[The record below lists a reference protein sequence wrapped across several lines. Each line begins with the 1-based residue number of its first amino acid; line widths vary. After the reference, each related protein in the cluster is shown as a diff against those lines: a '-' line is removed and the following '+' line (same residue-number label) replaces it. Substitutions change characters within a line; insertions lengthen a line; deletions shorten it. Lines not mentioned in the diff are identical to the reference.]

1 MAIYFAR
8 ESIREPSGEEF
19 IGRRSYESYE
29 TYGPCVDCC
38 PAAFTLMPMK
48 QRVLLGMS
56 GGVDSSV
63 AGYLLREQGYEVV
76 GVTMKVWPQ
85 DCISRAEDKCCGPQA
100 VADARGVAHALGIPH
115 YVVDEADQF
124 ERLVIDYFA
133 SEYQAGRTPN
143 PCVMCNEKL
152 KFGNLWSKARALGC
166 DYIATGHYAIIDH
179 VVAACGDRGRVD
191 SRTAS
196 GATGVIDPG
205 YSYAVLR
212 KSVDRRKDQSYF
224 LFSLHQPQL
233 RRALTPLGRM
243 MKPQIREIARSLG
256 LKVADKID
264 SQEICFVPG
273 NDYKAFLR
281 SRLGENEFHRG
292 EIYDVDGN
300 FVGEHDGIEL
310 FTIGQRKGLPG
321 GSLRPRY
328 VVDLDPETN
337 RVIVG
342 DADDLVADEFEID
355 RVNWHPVVAMTKA
368 DSASPLDEGEGTEV
382 RGIPSQNRESREPSP
397 YPLPWEGRGEETPR
411 GQDRGFSF
419 EATVKIRYNH
429 PGTPA
434 TIVLSEDNRARIC
447 LHEPQ
452 RAVTPGQ
459 AAVIYKDDVVLGG
472 GWICRREA
480 PVLA

>member
-1 MAIYFAR
+1 MVGSPQR
-8 ESIREPSGEEF
+8 GVPTTG
-19 IGRRSYESYE
+19 
-29 TYGPCVDCC
+29 VDSSPNSPKFDC
-38 PAAFTLMPMK
+38 FKMNRTK

-63 AGYLLREQGYEVV
+63 AGYLLCEQGYEVV

-100 VADARGVAHALGIPH
+100 VADARSVAHSLGIPH

-124 ERLVIDYFA
+124 ERLVIDYFS

-143 PCVMCNEKL
+143 PCVICNEKL
-152 KFGNLWSKARALGC
+152 KFGNLWSKAVALDC
-166 DYIATGHYAIIDH
+166 DYIATGHYAIIEH
-179 VVAACGDRGRVD
+179 HADR
-191 SRTAS
+191 
-196 GATGVIDPG
+196 
-205 YSYAVLR
+205 AVLR
-212 KSVDRRKDQSYF
+212 KGADPRKDQSYF
-224 LFSLHQPQL
+224 LFSLRQPQL
-233 RRALTPLGRM
+233 RRALTPLGKM
-243 MKPQIREIARSLG
+243 SKPQIRKIAHSLG

-300 FVGEHDGIEL
+300 FVAEHEGIEL

-321 GSLRPRY
+321 GSARPRY

-342 DADDLVADEFEID
+342 DVDDLTVNEFEID
-355 RVNWHPVVAMTKA
+355 RLNWI
-368 DSASPLDEGEGTEV
+368 DLDCSNEV
-382 RGIPSQNRESREPSP
+382 I
-397 YPLPWEGRGEETPR
+397 
-411 GQDRGFSF
+411 DV
-419 EATVKIRYNH
+419 TVKIRYSH

-434 TIVLSEDNRARIC
+434 TVTPLENNRARIR
-447 LHEPQ
+447 LREPQ

-459 AAVIYKDDVVLGG
+459 AAVIYDGDVVIGG

-480 PVLA
+480 LVPA

>member
-1 MAIYFAR
+1 M
-8 ESIREPSGEEF
+8 S
-19 IGRRSYESYE
+19 RS
-29 TYGPCVDCC
+29 
-38 PAAFTLMPMK
+38 K

-63 AGYLLREQGYEVV
+63 AAYLLREQGYEVI

-100 VADARGVAHALGIPH
+100 ISDARGVAHFLGIPH

-124 ERLVIDYFA
+124 ERLVIDYFS

-152 KFGNLWSKARALGC
+152 KFGNLWSKAAALGC
-166 DYIATGHYAIIDH
+166 DYIATGHYAIIENGAGTPSSPRDDG
-179 VVAACGDRGRVD
+179 AATPHGILRKG
-191 SRTAS
+191 
-196 GATGVIDPG
+196 IDP
-205 YSYAVLR
+205 
-212 KSVDRRKDQSYF
+212 RKDQSYF
-224 LFSLHQPQL
+224 LFSLRQPQL
-233 RRALTPLGRM
+233 QRALTPLGTM
-243 MKPQIREIARSLG
+243 TKPQIREIAHALG
-256 LKVADKID
+256 LKVADKMD

-273 NDYKAFLR
+273 NDYKTFLR
-281 SRLGENEFHRG
+281 SHLGENAFHRG

-300 FVGEHDGIEL
+300 FVAEHNGIEL

-342 DADDLVADEFEID
+342 DADGLMVDEFEIN
-355 RVNWHPVVAMTKA
+355 RVNWHPVA
-368 DSASPLDEGEGTEV
+368 
-382 RGIPSQNRESREPSP
+382 GIGDPG
-397 YPLPWEGRGEETPR
+397 W
-411 GQDRGFSF
+411 GQDSV
-419 EATVKIRYNH
+419 EATVKIRYSH
-429 PGTPA
+429 PGTVA
-434 TIVLSEDNRARIC
+434 TVAPLKNNRARVR

-459 AAVIYKDDVVLGG
+459 AAVIYDGEVVLGG
-472 GWICRREA
+472 GWICRQPA
-480 PVLA
+480 AVMA

>member
-1 MAIYFAR
+1 MIH
-8 ESIREPSGEEF
+8 S
-19 IGRRSYESYE
+19 
-29 TYGPCVDCC
+29 
-38 PAAFTLMPMK
+38 K

-63 AGYLLREQGYEVV
+63 AGYLLREQGYEVI

-100 VADARGVAHALGIPH
+100 VADARGVAHSLGIPH

-124 ERLVIDYFA
+124 ERLVIDYFS

-152 KFGNLWSKARALGC
+152 KFGNLWSKAKALGC
-166 DYIATGHYAIIDH
+166 DYIATGHYAITEH
-179 VVAACGDRGRVD
+179 AVERVD
-191 SRTAS
+191 GS
-196 GATGVIDPG
+196 GR
-205 YSYAVLR
+205 AVLR
-212 KSVDRRKDQSYF
+212 KGVDPGKDQSYF
-224 LFSLHQPQL
+224 LFSLRQPQL
-233 RRALTPLGRM
+233 QRALTPLGTM
-243 MKPQIREIARSLG
+243 HKPKIREIAHSLG

-281 SRLGENEFHRG
+281 SHLGEKEFHRG

-300 FVGEHDGIEL
+300 FVGAHEGIEL

-321 GSLRPRY
+321 GSPRPRY
-328 VVDLDPETN
+328 VVDIDPETN

-342 DADDLVADEFEID
+342 DADDLVVDEFEID
-355 RVNWHPVVAMTKA
+355 RVNWIDFDAANDVA
-368 DSASPLDEGEGTEV
+368 DV
-382 RGIPSQNRESREPSP
+382 
-397 YPLPWEGRGEETPR
+397 
-411 GQDRGFSF
+411 
-419 EATVKIRYNH
+419 TVKIRYNH
-429 PGTPA
+429 PGTLA
-434 TIVLSEDNRARIC
+434 TLTPLEDGRAHIR

-459 AAVIYKDDVVLGG
+459 AAVVYNDDVVLGG

-480 PVLA
+480 PVIA

>member
-1 MAIYFAR
+1 
-8 ESIREPSGEEF
+8 
-19 IGRRSYESYE
+19 
-29 TYGPCVDCC
+29 
-38 PAAFTLMPMK
+38 
-48 QRVLLGMS
+48 MS

-63 AGYLLREQGYEVV
+63 AGYLLREQGYDVV

-100 VADARGVAHALGIPH
+100 VADARSVAHALGIPH

-152 KFGNLWSKARALGC
+152 KFGNLWSKAKALGC
-166 DYIATGHYAIIDH
+166 EYIATGHYAIIEH
-179 VVAACGDRGRVD
+179 GAGTPSSRRGAA
-191 SRTAS
+191 A
-196 GATGVIDPG
+196 AAPH
-205 YSYAVLR
+205 AVLR
-212 KSVDRRKDQSYF
+212 KSIDLRKDQSYF
-224 LFSLHQPQL
+224 LFSLRQPQL

-243 MKPQIREIARSLG
+243 TKPEIREIARSLG
-256 LKVADKID
+256 LKVAEKID

-273 NDYKAFLR
+273 NDYKTFLR
-281 SRLGENEFHRG
+281 SHLDESEFHRG
-292 EIYDVDGN
+292 EIHDVEGN
-300 FVGEHDGIEL
+300 FVGEHGGIEF

-342 DADDLVADEFEID
+342 DADDLATDEFEID
-355 RVNWHPVVAMTKA
+355 RVNWHPTAGVTAPGYNAVAA
-368 DSASPLDEGEGTEV
+368 GA
-382 RGIPSQNRESREPSP
+382 
-397 YPLPWEGRGEETPR
+397 
-411 GQDRGFSF
+411 DRGSSF
-419 EATVKIRYNH
+419 EATVKIRYSH

-434 TIVLSEDNRARIC
+434 TVTLLENDRARIR

-459 AAVIYKDDVVLGG
+459 AAVIYDGDVVLGG
-472 GWICRREA
+472 GWICRSESSERKRWNA
-480 PVLA
+480 LSSTR

>member
-1 MAIYFAR
+1 MK
-8 ESIREPSGEEF
+8 PN
-19 IGRRSYESYE
+19 
-29 TYGPCVDCC
+29 
-38 PAAFTLMPMK
+38 K

-100 VADARGVAHALGIPH
+100 VADARGVAHSLGIPH

-124 ERLVIDYFA
+124 EQIVINYFA

-152 KFGNLWSKARALGC
+152 KFGNLWGKAQALGC
-166 DYIATGHYAIIDH
+166 DYIATGHYAIIEH
-179 VVAACGDRGRVD
+179 HADR
-191 SRTAS
+191 
-196 GATGVIDPG
+196 
-205 YSYAVLR
+205 AVLR
-212 KSVDRRKDQSYF
+212 KGVDPRKDQSYF
-224 LFSLHQPQL
+224 LFSLRQPQL
-233 RRALTPLGRM
+233 RRALTPLGKM
-243 MKPQIREIARSLG
+243 LKPQIREIAHSLC

-281 SRLGENEFHRG
+281 SHLGESKFHRG
-292 EIYDVDGN
+292 KIYDVDGN
-300 FVGEHDGIEL
+300 FVAEHEGIEL

-321 GSLRPRY
+321 GSARPRY

-337 RVIVG
+337 RVVVG
-342 DADDLVADEFEID
+342 GVDDLVVDDFEVD
-355 RVNWHPVVAMTKA
+355 RVNWIELDRSNQVA
-368 DSASPLDEGEGTEV
+368 DV
-382 RGIPSQNRESREPSP
+382 
-397 YPLPWEGRGEETPR
+397 
-411 GQDRGFSF
+411 
-419 EATVKIRYNH
+419 TVKIRYNH
-429 PGTPA
+429 PGTAA
-434 TIVLSEDNRARIC
+434 TLTPVENGRACVR

-452 RAVTPGQ
+452 KAVTPGQ
-459 AAVIYKDDVVLGG
+459 AAVFYNGDIVLGG
-472 GWICRREA
+472 GWICRSATARIRCGERIA

>member
-1 MAIYFAR
+1 MK
-8 ESIREPSGEEF
+8 
-19 IGRRSYESYE
+19 
-29 TYGPCVDCC
+29 
-38 PAAFTLMPMK
+38 K
-48 QRVLLGMS
+48 QRVLVGMS

-63 AGYLLREQGYEVV
+63 ATYLLREQDYDVI

-124 ERLVIDYFA
+124 EQTVINYFA

-152 KFGNLWSKARALGC
+152 KFGNLWNKAEALSC
-166 DYIATGHYAIIDH
+166 DYIATGHYAIIEHNNDH
-179 VVAACGDRGRVD
+179 
-191 SRTAS
+191 
-196 GATGVIDPG
+196 
-205 YSYAVLR
+205 AVLR
-212 KSVDRRKDQSYF
+212 KGVDRHKDQSYF
-224 LFSLHQPQL
+224 LFSLRQPQL
-233 RRALTPLGRM
+233 SRALTPLGTM
-243 MKPQIREIARSLG
+243 LKLQIREIAHSLG
-256 LKVADKID
+256 LKVADKAD

-281 SRLGENEFHRG
+281 SHLGENAFHRG

-300 FVGEHDGIEL
+300 FLGEHDGLEL

-321 GSLRPRY
+321 GSVRPRY
-328 VVDLDPETN
+328 VVDLEAETN

-342 DADDLVADEFEID
+342 DADNLVCEEFEID
-355 RVNWHPVVAMTKA
+355 RVNWISGAGVGDPGPPPTSKEFAAAT
-368 DSASPLDEGEGTEV
+368 PLEV
-382 RGIPSQNRESREPSP
+382 
-397 YPLPWEGRGEETPR
+397 
-411 GQDRGFSF
+411 
-419 EATVKIRYNH
+419 TVKIRYSH
-429 PGTPA
+429 PGTRA
-434 TIVLSEDNRARIC
+434 TLTRLDNGRARIR

-459 AAVIYKDDVVLGG
+459 AAVFYDGDIVLGG
-472 GWICRREA
+472 GWICRGEPPRRNDALSHLKA